1 MLTRR
6 AAVAHAGAG
15 AGPPREA
22 GGDEAGPD
30 GWPAGAEGCSATG
43 EGEPAGRAR
52 EEAVAA
58 GVVAGRM
65 DGAAWPDPLAP
76 AGGCDELAPGRAA
89 GLLQEAT
96 SNPALAIAT
105 ALASRGPTA

>member
-1 MLTRR
+1 
-6 AAVAHAGAG
+6 
-15 AGPPREA
+15 
-22 GGDEAGPD
+22 
-30 GWPAGAEGCSATG
+30 
-43 EGEPAGRAR
+43 
-52 EEAVAA
+52 VAA